1 MTTTERIHEIVSAM
15 TSFPENYIHKSE
27 LQAELFKLQEE
38 LVTATFNGFHA
49 ENAKLR
55 IWDVENHLRN
65 LNEERGHIADEEL
78 DTFVEGCKVLSNVI
92 RAEITGNAGEYKA
105 ARSLE
110 IVRTKKQVLRN
121 IEFKSDDR
129 RTELDFIV
137 FTEKAIFIIEVK
149 NPQKDIYIDERGN
162 YCRVSDTMHFDKNI
176 GECMN
181 NKMFL
186 LRQVL
191 CDAGYENPN
200 IQSLLVFSNNNINV
214 ENHFE
219 HINIAFLSSL
229 PHIIE
234 KCEGSVLYTDNDIS
248 KMVECV
254 TAASCKEAYPLPFDV
269 AKFKQDFAILIAKLE
284 GYQIENEAVAELV
297 DENLE
302 EIITGKTTDANVK
315 LAKKTSSCKKNSPFN
330 MTIVA
335 TLGAIISVTGLVAGC
350 IYHTVKR

>member
-1 MTTTERIHEIVSAM
+1 M
-15 TSFPENYIHKSE
+15 
-27 LQAELFKLQEE
+27 LF
-38 LVTATFNGFHA
+38 
-49 ENAKLR
+49 
-55 IWDVENHLRN
+55 
-65 LNEERGHIADEEL
+65 
-78 DTFVEGCKVLSNVI
+78 
-92 RAEITGNAGEYKA
+92 
-105 ARSLE
+105 
-110 IVRTKKQVLRN
+110 
-121 IEFKSDDR
+121 
-129 RTELDFIV
+129 
-137 FTEKAIFIIEVK
+137 
-149 NPQKDIYIDERGN
+149 
-162 YCRVSDTMHFDKNI
+162 
-176 GECMN
+176 
-181 NKMFL
+181 
-186 LRQVL
+186 
-191 CDAGYENPN
+191 
-200 IQSLLVFSNNNINV
+200 LLVFSNNNINV